1 MGIQNLSEDVFYV
14 TLPKHPH
21 LSTEL
26 DRISDIAGNSS
37 GCDVVVDFSKVEML
51 TSGSVCN
58 LMILREQLSTM
69 ERHLILCSL
78 SAQIKKIFTLTGLE
92 DSFEFAEDKFC
103 ALESMKRI
111 PYLHD

>member
-21 LSTEL
+21 LSNEL

-37 GCDVVVDFSKVEML
+37 GCDVVVDFSKVEIL

-58 LMILREQLSTM
+58 LMILREQLSAM
-69 ERHLILCSL
+69 ERRLVLCSL
-78 SAQIKKIFTLTGLE
+78 SAQIKKVFTLTGLE
-92 DSFEFAEDKFC
+92 DVFEFAEDRFC
-103 ALESMKRI
+103 ALDSMKQI
-111 PYLHD
+111 PYLQD